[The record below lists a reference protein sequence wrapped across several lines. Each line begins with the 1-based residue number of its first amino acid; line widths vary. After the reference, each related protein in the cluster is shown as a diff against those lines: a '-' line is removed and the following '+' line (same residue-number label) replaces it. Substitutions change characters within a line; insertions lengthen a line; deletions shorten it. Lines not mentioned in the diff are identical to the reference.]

1 MNKDSVTWTFAA
13 FPSEAFKNYFG
24 DALLEY
30 VQGGKSWEDVTTV
43 VKDSWKS
50 ERAKTKE

>member
-1 MNKDSVTWTFAA
+1 MEKDVESVTWTFAT
-13 FPSEAFKNYFG
+13 FPSEEFKNAFG

-30 VQGGKSWEDVTTV
+30 VQDSKTWDEVVTI

-50 ERAKTKE
+50 ERAK

>member
-1 MNKDSVTWTFAA
+1 MLFRSVWTFAA
-13 FPSEAFKNYFG
+13 FPSEDFKNYFG

-30 VQGGKSWEDVTTV
+30 AQDGKSWDEVVTV

-50 ERAKTKE
+50 EREKTN

>member
-1 MNKDSVTWTFAA
+1 MEKDTTAVAWTFAA
-13 FPSEAFKNYFG
+13 FPSEDFKNEFG

-30 VQGGKSWEDVTTV
+30 VQGSADWDYVVDV

-50 ERAKTKE
+50 EKAK